1 MEKNKKIK
9 RLPLNSDIVFK
20 RVFGKEEN
28 KDLLKS
34 LLESILCVKIKNL
47 VVRNPEIAR
56 DLQDSKAGAL
66 DVKVTIN
73 DNTVCDVE
81 MQVGNEANINN
92 RSVYYMVKMAANEL
106 KISEEY
112 NTQKKTIVINFLNFD
127 FFKRN
132 SYHNIAHMKFEKSSK
147 EAYIDLGYKKEDEL
161 VTDVLEMHF
170 IELKKFKKKNPDTS
184 KTSNQWLWLIIGEE
198 EKIRMTEKE
207 NKQIKKA
214 IEILDEMSMDPK
226 EWELYDSRERA
237 IVNYNSG
244 ILNAEERGMK
254 KGKKEGI
261 KEGIKE
267 GKRREKEETAK
278 KLLELDVEIEK
289 IMKATGLSE
298 EDIKKLKD

>member
-1 MEKNKKIK
+1 MNLEKNKKIK

-47 VVRNPEIAR
+47 VVRNPEISR
-56 DLQDSKAGAL
+56 DLQDSKAGTL

-81 MQVGNEANINN
+81 MPVGNEANINN

-184 KTSNQWLWLIIGEE
+184 KTSNQWLWLIIREE

-261 KEGIKE
+261 KEG
-267 GKRREKEETAK
+267 KRREKEETAK
-278 KLLELDVEIEK
+278 KLLELDVEIETIK
-289 IMKATGLSE
+289 KATGLSE
-298 EDIKKLKD
+298 EEIKKLEEML

>member
-47 VVRNPEIAR
+47 VVRNPEISR
-56 DLQDSKAGAL
+56 DLQDSKAGTL

-81 MQVGNEANINN
+81 MPVGNEANINN

-261 KEGIKE
+261 KEG
-267 GKRREKEETAK
+267 KRREKEETAK
-278 KLLELDVEIEK
+278 KLLELDVEIETIK
-289 IMKATGLSE
+289 KATGLSE
-298 EDIKKLKD
+298 EEIKKLEEML

>member
-47 VVRNPEIAR
+47 VVRNPEISR
-56 DLQDSKAGAL
+56 DLQDSKAGTL

-207 NKQIKKA
+207 NKQIRKA

-261 KEGIKE
+261 KEG
-267 GKRREKEETAK
+267 KRREKEETAK
-278 KLLELDVEIEK
+278 KLLELDVEIETIK
-289 IMKATGLSE
+289 KATGLSE
-298 EDIKKLKD
+298 EEIKKLEEML

>member
-47 VVRNPEIAR
+47 VVRNPEISR
-56 DLQDSKAGAL
+56 DLQDSKAGTL

-261 KEGIKE
+261 KEG
-267 GKRREKEETAK
+267 KRREKEETAK
-278 KLLELDVEIEK
+278 KLLELDVEIETIK
-289 IMKATGLSE
+289 KATGLSE
-298 EDIKKLKD
+298 EEIKKLEEML

>member
-47 VVRNPEIAR
+47 VVRNPEISR
-56 DLQDSKAGAL
+56 DLQDSKAGTL

-161 VTDVLEMHF
+161 VTDILEMHF
-170 IELKKFKKKNPDTS
+170 SELKKFKKKNPDTS

-207 NKQIKKA
+207 NKQIRKA

-254 KGKKEGI
+254 K
-261 KEGIKE
+261 
-267 GKRREKEETAK
+267 KRKGRNC
-278 KLLELDVEIEK
+278 
-289 IMKATGLSE
+289 
-298 EDIKKLKD
+298 

>member
-1 MEKNKKIK
+1 
-9 RLPLNSDIVFK
+9 
-20 RVFGKEEN
+20 
-28 KDLLKS
+28 
-34 LLESILCVKIKNL
+34 
-47 VVRNPEIAR
+47 
-56 DLQDSKAGAL
+56 
-66 DVKVTIN
+66 
-73 DNTVCDVE
+73 
-81 MQVGNEANINN
+81 
-92 RSVYYMVKMAANEL
+92 
-106 KISEEY
+106 
-112 NTQKKTIVINFLNFD
+112 
-127 FFKRN
+127 
-132 SYHNIAHMKFEKSSK
+132 MKFEKSSK

-278 KLLELDVEIEK
+278 KLLELDVEIETIK
-289 IMKATGLSE
+289 KATGLSE
-298 EDIKKLKD
+298 EEIKKLEEML

>member
-1 MEKNKKIK
+1 MNLEKNKKIK

-47 VVRNPEIAR
+47 VVRNPEISR
-56 DLQDSKAGAL
+56 DLQDSKAGTL

-261 KEGIKE
+261 KEG
-267 GKRREKEETAK
+267 KRREKEETAK
-278 KLLELDVEIEK
+278 KLLELDVEIETIK
-289 IMKATGLSE
+289 KATGLSE
-298 EDIKKLKD
+298 EEIKKLEEML

>member
-47 VVRNPEIAR
+47 VVRNPEISR
-56 DLQDSKAGAL
+56 DLQDSKAGTL

-81 MQVGNEANINN
+81 MPVGNEANINN

-207 NKQIKKA
+207 NKQIRKA

-261 KEGIKE
+261 KEG
-267 GKRREKEETAK
+267 KRREKEETAK
-278 KLLELDVEIEK
+278 KLLELDVEIETIK
-289 IMKATGLSE
+289 KATGLSE
-298 EDIKKLKD
+298 EEIKKLEEML

>member
-1 MEKNKKIK
+1 MNLEKNKKIK

-47 VVRNPEIAR
+47 VVRNPEISR
-56 DLQDSKAGAL
+56 DLQDSKAGTL

-81 MQVGNEANINN
+81 MPVGNEANINN

-261 KEGIKE
+261 KEG
-267 GKRREKEETAK
+267 KRREKEETAK
-278 KLLELDVEIEK
+278 KLLELDVEIETIK
-289 IMKATGLSE
+289 KATGLSE
-298 EDIKKLKD
+298 EEIKKLEEML

>member
-47 VVRNPEIAR
+47 VVRNPEISR
-56 DLQDSKAGAL
+56 DLQDSKAGTL

-161 VTDVLEMHF
+161 VTDILEMHF

-261 KEGIKE
+261 KEG
-267 GKRREKEETAK
+267 KRREKEETAK
-278 KLLELDVEIEK
+278 KLLELDVEIETIK
-289 IMKATGLSE
+289 KATGLSE
-298 EDIKKLKD
+298 EEIKKLEEML